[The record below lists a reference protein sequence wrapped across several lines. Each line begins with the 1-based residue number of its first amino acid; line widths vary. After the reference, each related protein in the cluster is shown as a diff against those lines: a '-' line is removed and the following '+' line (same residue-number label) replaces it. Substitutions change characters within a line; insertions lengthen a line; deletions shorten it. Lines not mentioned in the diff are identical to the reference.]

1 MGVCARC
8 GSPDLRQGWEWRSHR
23 IGGHVLAGWTP
34 TVWCGTCGTLW
45 PWAQRQ
51 TPAVRN
57 PWLVDRLSPALAYLQ
72 AEGDLIVVR
81 WPDGSY
87 EVVA

>member
-8 GSPDLRQGWEWRSHR
+8 GSPDLRQSWEWRVHR
-23 IGGHVLAGWTP
+23 IGRHLLAGRVATLR
-34 TVWCGTCGTLW
+34 CATCGTPW
-45 PWAQRQ
+45 PWAQPR
-51 TPAVRN
+51 TRVRG
-57 PWLVDRLSPALAYLQ
+57 PWVVDRLSPALAYLQ

>member
-1 MGVCARC
+1 MGTCVRC
-8 GSPDLRQGWEWRSHR
+8 GCRELRQTWEWRTHT
-23 IGGHVLAGWTP
+23 IGRHVLAGKVA
-34 TVWCGTCGTLW
+34 TVRCPSCGNRW
-45 PWAQRQ
+45 PWVHPRWARQ
-51 TPAVRN
+51 DL
-57 PWLVDRLSPALAYLQ
+57 WKVDRLSPALAYLQ